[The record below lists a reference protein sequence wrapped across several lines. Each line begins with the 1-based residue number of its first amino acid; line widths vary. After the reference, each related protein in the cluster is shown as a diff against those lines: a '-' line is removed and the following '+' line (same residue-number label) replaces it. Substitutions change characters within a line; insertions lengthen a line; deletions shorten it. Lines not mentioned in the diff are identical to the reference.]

1 MIFFLFQI
9 LSFECAHT
17 HSRASIFV
25 GKKCS
30 KMFLKINWSVK
41 NGVTLCD
48 IGLLWDLLTPGYGLP
63 NKQSVHTLLLN
74 MHE

>member
-1 MIFFLFQI
+1 MTFNAL
-9 LSFECAHT
+9 LCAHT
-17 HSRASIFV
+17 HGRASVFV

-48 IGLLWDLLTPGYGLP
+48 IGLVWDLLTPDYELL
-63 NKQSVHTLLLN
+63 NKPSAHTLLKN
-74 MHE
+74 MHG